1 MTTRLNTRTIATALL
16 LVCLASAALAA
27 DPVPPDPK
35 FDRRTYGIVRID
47 KPITVDGVIDPAEWS
62 AVKPIE
68 LRFETNP
75 SDNTDARAKTEA
87 FLGYDD
93 KNLYVALRAFD
104 PKPGQIRA
112 NLTDRDNAYQDD
124 FLGISIDTFNDERR
138 AFEFF
143 VNPLGVQM
151 DLTMDDVSGNEDDSW
166 DAIWNSS
173 GKIHS
178 DRYEVEMTIPFSQ
191 IRFKAS
197 GADVQTWGIDILRIY
212 PRDQRY
218 RFGLHAQNRN
228 RSCYVCQMSKLTGF
242 QGITPGRNVEVAPT
256 VTTQRT
262 DVIDGGSFANGS
274 FKTEPGISAK
284 WGVTPNLTFNGAVN
298 PDFSQVEAD
307 SIQLDINNQF
317 ALFFNEKRPFFLE
330 GADFFQT
337 PFTAVYTRS
346 VSQPDW
352 GVKLTGKE
360 NKHGGGAFFTQDART
375 DLVIPGS
382 QFSRFTSLGSEKNLA
397 GVLRYR
403 HDVGKNSNI
412 GALFTTRSAGDYS
425 NRVGGFDAN
434 YYLTPRDTLAG
445 QVLYSQTEYPDSVVQ
460 GLGQKASQSDT
471 AILARYRHDTR
482 NWFWNAR
489 YEDVG
494 HEFRADSGYMPKVG
508 YQLALAGAQR
518 TWWPKKDQKTWWSRA
533 WWGADWDRT
542 EEKDTNILLE
552 EEYETWV
559 GAQGPRQSYI
569 EVDAGYRP
577 QRHYQGVDFKDEQF
591 LNFYTEATPFKK
603 LFAFLS
609 INAGDQ
615 IDFTNVKPAKRM
627 RINPGFRYKATRN
640 LELRLSYTNEKL
652 DVEGGQLYDADVT
665 ELRAVYQ
672 FNVRMFVRA
681 LIQYTDISRNPLLY
695 NRPDRTSSRTRQLF
709 PQLLFSYKL
718 NPQTV
723 LFVGYSS
730 TRFGNDSFDYAE
742 TDRTLFVKV
751 GYAWAM

>member
-1 MTTRLNTRTIATALL
+1 MKKLTIAALL
-16 LVCLASAALAA
+16 LPCLAGAGFAA
-27 DPVPPDPK
+27 DQAPDPK
-35 FDRRTYGIVRID
+35 FDRRTYQASRVD
-47 KPITVDGVIDPAEWS
+47 KPIAVDGVINADEWA

-68 LRFETNP
+68 LRFETFP
-75 SDNTDARAKTEA
+75 SDNVEPPRARTEA

-93 KNLYVALRAFD
+93 KNLYVAFRAFD
-104 PKPGQIRA
+104 PEPSAIRA
-112 NLTDRDNAYQDD
+112 NLTDRDRAYQDD

-143 VNPLGVQM
+143 ANPLGVQM

-166 DAIWNSS
+166 DAIWNSA

-178 DRYEVEMTIPFSQ
+178 DRYEVEMAIPFSQ

-228 RSCYVCQMSKLTGF
+228 RSCYVCQMSKVTGF
-242 QGITPGRNVEVAPT
+242 EGITPGRNVEIAPT
-256 VTTQRT
+256 LTSQRT
-262 DVIDGGSFANGS
+262 DVNQAGSFQNGG
-274 FKTEPGISAK
+274 FDTEPGVTAR
-284 WGVTPNLTFNGAVN
+284 WGVTPSLTLNGAIN

-307 SIQLDINNQF
+307 SAQLDINNQF

-337 PFTAVYTRS
+337 PFQVVYTRT
-346 VSQPDW
+346 VAQPDW

-360 NKHGGGAFFTQDART
+360 GAHGGGAFFTQDART

-403 HDVGKNSNI
+403 HDIGKSNVG
-412 GALFTTRSAGDYS
+412 AMFTTRSAGDYS
-425 NRVGGFDAN
+425 NQLAGFDGN
-434 YYLTPRDTLAG
+434 FRLNERDTIDA
-445 QVLYSQTEYPDSVVQ
+445 QVLRSQTEYPDFIVRD
-460 GLGQKASQSDT
+460 LEQKSSSSDM
-471 AILARYRHDTR
+471 AILARYRHSTR

-494 HEFRADSGYMPKVG
+494 NDFRADSGYMPKVG
-508 YQLALAGAQR
+508 YQLALAGLQR
-518 TWWPKKDQKTWWSRA
+518 TWWPQKDQKTFWSRA
-533 WWGADWDRT
+533 WWGGDWDRT
-542 EEKDTNILLE
+542 EEKVSGIVLE
-552 EEYETWV
+552 DEVETWF
-559 GAQGPRQSYI
+559 GFTGPRQSYI
-569 EVDAGYRP
+569 ELDIGRRD
-577 QRHYQGVDFKDEQF
+577 RHYQGVDFKGEQF

-615 IDFTNVKPAKRM
+615 IDFTNVQAAERM
-627 RINPGFRYKATRN
+627 RINPGIRYKATRN
-640 LELRLSYTNEKL
+640 FELHLSHTNEKL
-652 DVEGGQLYDADVT
+652 DVEGGQLYDANVT
-665 ELRAVYQ
+665 EMRAVYQ
-672 FNVRMFVRA
+672 FNIRMFVRA
-681 LIQYTDISRNPLLY
+681 LVQYTDIERNPGLY
-695 NRPDRTSSRTRQLF
+695 RRPPSKRTRELF
-709 PQLLFSYKL
+709 PQFLFSYKL

-730 TRFGNDSFDYAE
+730 TRFGDDTYDYAE

-751 GYAWAM
+751 GYAWTM